1 MTQSTI
7 AMSPA
12 FRAAVAVLSALTVLS
27 ALGLIV
33 ASFTQH
39 PPAWFLILFEAPVL
53 ISGVFGLLLAKGSRF
68 GGVSGPAMTLL
79 CIAGC
84 VGAGSLLGY
93 VGTGRAV
100 AGYSLTKVMIGR
112 AGMAAAL
119 AVLSALHVLLR
130 KPSLSLPLL
139 LKGVLIGLPLPVAA
153 FCVMGGVGQAQYQA
167 LPEVVQILLALF
179 GMLLVAG
186 LICACV
192 HLVVRAFQVCL
203 EEPA

>member
-1 MTQSTI
+1 MNQPSI

-12 FRAAVAVLSALTVLS
+12 FRAAVAVLSAATVLS
-27 ALGLIV
+27 ALGLIGV
-33 ASFTQH
+33 SFTQH

-68 GGVSGPAMTLL
+68 GGVSGPAMTML

-84 VGAGSLLGY
+84 VGAGSLMGF

-112 AGMAAAL
+112 AGLAAVFG
-119 AVLSALHVLLR
+119 VLSALHVLMR
-130 KPSLSLPLL
+130 RPALSVPLL
-139 LKGVLIGLPLPVAA
+139 LKGVLMGLPLPVVA
-153 FCVMGGVGQAQYQA
+153 FCVIRGVGQAQYQA

-179 GMLLVAG
+179 GMLLVGG

-203 EEPA
+203 EDPA